1 MARVHVVAAVVVQG
15 DRVLSCRRAAGK
27 ASAGQWEFPG
37 GKVEPGEDSASAL
50 RRELAEELGIDV
62 MPGTVLVRST
72 TQVGDALIDLE
83 CRWATL
89 RGDAP
94 VSSTDHDAL
103 RWLRADELAGLD
115 WCAPD
120 LDAVR
125 RLTEGARPDG
135 AWPDGAWPDGAWP
148 EA

>member
-1 MARVHVVAAVVVQG
+1 MMARVHVVAAVVVQR
-15 DRVLSCRRAAGK
+15 DRFLSCRRAAGK

-62 MPGTVLVRST
+62 AVGPLLVRST
-72 TQVGDALIDLE
+72 TRVGDALIDLE
-83 CRWATL
+83 CRWASL
-89 RGDAP
+89 NGARPA
-94 VSSTDHDAL
+94 SSTDHDTL

-125 RLTEGARPDG
+125 RLTDGARPERARTDG
-135 AWPDGAWPDGAWP
+135 ARP